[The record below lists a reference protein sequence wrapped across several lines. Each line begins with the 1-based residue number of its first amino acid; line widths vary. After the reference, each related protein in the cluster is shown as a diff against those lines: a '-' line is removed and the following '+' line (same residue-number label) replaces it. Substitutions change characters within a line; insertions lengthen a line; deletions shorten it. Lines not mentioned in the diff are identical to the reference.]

1 MGLPRLSEEL
11 QRQIGPLY
19 AKHRSHQKVAAEL
32 GIGPTSV
39 SKYLRKPLPVEA
51 ATVSE
56 AVVAEPVLEAVI
68 AKVLK
73 DYGITKP
80 EPQKLA
86 EIAPVER
93 VSKKTV
99 ILTGWEIRVKPDE
112 GFIDILKQMATLYD
126 AELLLTS
133 VCPEDVAFLPEVLRQ
148 NFGLAHSDLQLNNNL
163 KFQYCPTHALRKFPL
178 TGWRGGK
185 PNETLIVPALGRQ
198 LITEPSNGDIPRQK
212 MTTGSVGRL
221 NADLVNYAHVD
232 TEQNDFR
239 RRWAEIENRRLAG
252 QYVQALNFVVPS
264 ALIVDIVND
273 DLFFTRYISM
283 RQPGVVYDKGL
294 KFTAGASRPEPSRP
308 LAINVGDIHAIHVD
322 PLTLAATLDMI
333 QKLKPRQVILNDV
346 FDGASVN
353 HHEKGRDAD
362 LAFFPQLEEEVRL
375 TKQVIQQFCDTS
387 EEVVYAL
394 SNHDLFLCK
403 GLLDD
408 PGMWR
413 INRNYMP
420 ALELQLFRLKEQRD
434 PIIKLLDL
442 DAFQN
447 LRFVSD
453 SEKFYIGDVYFT
465 HGHIGINGARPNFT
479 RAAEVFNDYTQGHT
493 HTPGVLHNAT
503 MAGTTSRRDL
513 KYVKGASSWLGANV
527 LIQPDSS
534 QQLLPIIKD
543 EWQRA

>member
-1 MGLPRLSEEL
+1 MGLPRLSVEV
-11 QRQIGPLY
+11 QRKIGPLY
-19 AKHRSHQKVAAEL
+19 DKFGSHSKVAAEL

-39 SKYLRKPLPVEA
+39 SKYLRKSLPVEA
-51 ATVSE
+51 STE
-56 AVVAEPVLEAVI
+56 MPAELAIENII

-73 DYGITKP
+73 EYGITKS
-80 EPQKLA
+80 EPQQLA
-86 EIAPVER
+86 EIVPVQS

-112 GFIDILKQMATLYD
+112 GFIDILKQMASLYD

-133 VCPEDVAFLPEVLRQ
+133 VCPEDVAFLPDILRQ

-232 TEQNDFR
+232 TEKQDFR

-273 DLFFTRYISM
+273 DLFFTRYVSM

-294 KFTAGASRPEPSRP
+294 KFTAGMGRPEPSRP

-322 PLTLAATLDMI
+322 ERTWAATLDMV

-362 LAFFPQLEEEVRL
+362 LAFFPQLEAEVAV
-375 TKQVIQQFCDTS
+375 TKKVIQQVCDVS
-387 EEVVYAL
+387 DEVVYAQ

-413 INRNYMP
+413 VNRNYML

-442 DAFQN
+442 DNFSN

-453 SEKFYIGDVYFT
+453 SEKFYVGEVYFT
-465 HGHIGINGARPNFT
+465 HGHIGINGARPNFA

-513 KYVKGASSWLGANV
+513 KYVKGASGWLGANV

-543 EWQRA
+543 EWQRV

>member
-1 MGLPRLSEEL
+1 MGLPRLSPEV

-19 AKHRSHQKVAAEL
+19 AKHRSQRKVAAEL
-32 GIGPTSV
+32 GIGPTAV
-39 SKYLRKPLPVEA
+39 SKYLNKPVTVDVAPSEA
-51 ATVSE
+51 AAT
-56 AVVAEPVLEAVI
+56 EPPLEAAI
-68 AKVLK
+68 AKILK
-73 DYGITKP
+73 DYGIAKP
-80 EPQKLA
+80 EPPKLA
-86 EIAPVER
+86 EIATVEK

-112 GFIDILKQMATLYD
+112 GFVDILKQMASFYD

-133 VCPEDVAFLPEVLRQ
+133 VCPEDVTYLPEILRQ
-148 NFGLAHSDLQLNNNL
+148 NFSLAHADLQLNNNL

-273 DLFFTRYISM
+273 DLFFTRYVSM
-283 RQPGVVYDKGL
+283 RQPGIVYDRGL
-294 KFTAGASRPEPSRP
+294 KFMAGTGRPEPNRP